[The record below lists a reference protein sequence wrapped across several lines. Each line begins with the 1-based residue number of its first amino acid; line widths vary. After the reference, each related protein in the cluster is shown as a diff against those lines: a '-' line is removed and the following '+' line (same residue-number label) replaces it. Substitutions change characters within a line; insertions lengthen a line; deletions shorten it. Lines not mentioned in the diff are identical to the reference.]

1 VKFELLVLPEEGVV
15 VEGLV
20 KLSRN
25 EAVYLLDFNFQVL
38 RDPLLALKDVLRLVQ
53 KQLVAR
59 VFLDEL
65 LKSLRQGVEL
75 LELWLGRP
83 LLGLLEHDQVVEGGA
98 DLE

>member
-1 VKFELLVLPEEGVV
+1 MKFELLVLLVEGVV

-25 EAVYLLDFNFQVL
+25 ETVYLLDFNFQVL

-59 VFLDEL
+59 VLLDEL
-65 LKSLRQGVEL
+65 LKRLRQGVKV
-75 LELWLGRP
+75 LEL
-83 LLGLLEHDQVVEGGA
+83 
-98 DLE
+98 